1 MVVQQPLEEY
11 MSNLI
16 ASDVQGQ
23 EPGNLI
29 NLYELDLGNGTI
41 LYYHAGLEEDLSTVQ
56 FRDRTTPTTIREY
69 AALPIMMDGIE
80 VAAEGASPR
89 PTLTIANILS
99 TFRDALGGL
108 TNDNLVG
115 KKITRRQTLKEYLFG
130 ESGDA
135 NPPVEFP
142 IKVYIID
149 RILSETS
156 ISVSFELASPFDL
169 GGVKIPNR
177 VIVGQYCSWIYQGAS
192 VSKGGCVWA
201 ANSVLSYNNSGS
213 AVTHKAYFTIG
224 NEPIV
229 LSTDISGAYSG
240 VTTYASGDLISNGGL
255 YWRSLQDS
263 NTGNTPVAGGVWWD
277 EVKIYTVWANATAYS
292 VGDYVERSN
301 TVWLCILAHTSAS
314 GTIEPETS
322 SIYWERG
329 DLCGKQLNSC
339 KCRFQFIPKN
349 TATANSNAL
358 IDKDTTKSLPFGG
371 FPGSLKFR

>member
-1 MVVQQPLEEY
+1 
-11 MSNLI
+11 
-16 ASDVQGQ
+16 
-23 EPGNLI
+23 
-29 NLYELDLGNGTI
+29 
-41 LYYHAGLEEDLSTVQ
+41 
-56 FRDRTTPTTIREY
+56 
-69 AALPIMMDGIE
+69 MMDGIE

-89 PTLTIANILS
+89 PTLTIANVLS

-149 RILSETS
+149 IILSQTS
-156 ISVSFELASPFDL
+156 SSVTIELASPFDL

-177 VIVGQYCSWIYQGAS
+177 SIVGQYCSWIYQGAS

-201 ANSVLSYNNSGS
+201 ANSVVSYNNSGS

-224 NEPIV
+224 NKPIV

-277 EVKIYTVWANATAYS
+277 EVKTYTVWADVSAYS

-314 GTIEPETS
+314 GTIEPEIS

-349 TATANSNAL
+349 IATANSNAL
-358 IDKDTTKSLPFGG
+358 IDKDTTKGLPFGG
-371 FPGSLKFR
+371 FPGSSKFR